1 MCALVLYLRRNISP
15 SGRLG
20 SGTVPVIAIPLV
32 RAAACAMEA
41 TNGPAVQSLT
51 WTPTT
56 VNILILQKRKPAD
69 RRIFWILENEKRI
82 SIDYTQINDR

>member
-1 MCALVLYLRRNISP
+1 MCALVRYLRRDISP

-20 SGTVPVIAIPLV
+20 SGTVSVIAIPLALG
-32 RAAACAMEA
+32 RAAARAMEA

-56 VNILILQKRKPAD
+56 VDFLILQKRRPTAKFFG
-69 RRIFWILENEKRI
+69 FWKTRNASLSTTR
-82 SIDYTQINDR
+82 Q